1 MNGACGLLALAVSL
15 SACSAATLPYKPE
28 SPPPGGAIS
37 ADYMILIDR
46 LRVEIDTGGYRLED
60 VQIVK
65 ADGAAVRPQTIEH
78 PPPGGSSIGLGIG
91 MGGANVGRGGGVG
104 VGTGVGVGVHVGG
117 GSRVQGATR
126 AERGSGSSTLGT
138 ARMLHE
144 RVRVIVPTVRR
155 CVTEGGGRRRAG
167 GAGAVE
173 ALGRRWIRGRNGRE
187 GEGQTDGKTK
197 VGEQSGIS

>member
-28 SPPPGGAIS
+28 SPPPDVAIS

-78 PPPGGSSIGLGIG
+78 PPPGGGSSI
-91 MGGANVGRGGGVG
+91 
-104 VGTGVGVGVHVGG
+104 
-117 GSRVQGATR
+117 VQGNTVLYFALDQVGPAPWR
-126 AERGSGSSTLGT
+126 LNVKIASTNP
-138 ARMLHE
+138 A
-144 RVRVIVPTVRR
+144 VIVLPPR
-155 CVTEGGGRRRAG
+155 
-167 GAGAVE
+167 
-173 ALGRRWIRGRNGRE
+173 
-187 GEGQTDGKTK
+187 
-197 VGEQSGIS
+197 